1 MHAAGASGGPA
12 RGGVDMMGEQAR
24 GLRQDAFGEDLPE
37 ADGSDARELDG
48 ADDDLEYLDLQA
60 EDGEGRG

>member
-1 MHAAGASGGPA
+1 
-12 RGGVDMMGEQAR
+12 MMSEQAR

-37 ADGSDARELDG
+37 AEASDAREPAY

-60 EDGEGRG
+60 EDGEALGEPLKG